1 MDICLIT
8 APTATGFRDAEELN
22 NEAVRSSASEPQV
35 GILSLAAVLE
45 ARGDT
50 PAIVDLNRAYL
61 DYTARV
67 GGADAGGFAE
77 AAANLV
83 VAKNAEVCGFSSICS
98 SYPLTIR
105 IAKAVKEMRPQT
117 MILLGGPQASVVDM
131 STLKAFPFVD
141 LVLRGEAER
150 TLPLLLDELETGR
163 RLERVPGLSH
173 RHGSEAH
180 RNPNAPVIEDLD
192 SLPSPA
198 YHLTEELLGAK
209 TAALE
214 LGRGCPFACTF
225 CSTNDFFRRNFR
237 LHSPQRLLHDMRA
250 IASEYQISDFT
261 LVHDMFTVDRRRVM
275 AFCEGMIASG
285 EGFTW
290 SCSARTDCID
300 EALLELMARSGCRSI
315 FFGVEA
321 GSRRMQKI
329 IDKHLD
335 PERAEEII
343 DIAERLGIR
352 TTVSLIAGFPEETW
366 EDVRETIRI
375 FMHSA
380 RCPLSNPQLNLLAPL
395 AGTPIYLSHKQE
407 LVLEELCSDMSHQG
421 RSQSKDDLELIR
433 KYPEIFPNFY
443 LLPVPHLDR
452 EALFELH
459 EFATMA
465 VERFRWLLSA
475 IDQCAMSAFDFF
487 LDWRQHRQGLRR
499 GLKGSE
505 LRQYYRTFDFRTDLL
520 SFVQTHPAGMHE
532 AVNVLVKCEEGMAAA
547 AMRSAST
554 MPLAQEVDVGWAL
567 WWSDIPVTKKSTRVI
582 ELPCDIQGVIDA
594 LKLRMS
600 PALVRGPFEYATREV
615 SAGECRLVKVSNWMA
630 CLLRA
635 CDGQRTV
642 EDLLAQLSPNLSDVD
657 ESLRGYVL
665 TRLLQGAQGEGF
677 ISILRIS
684 HAASSNQSSLP
695 VGEMRS

>member
-1 MDICLIT
+1 MDICLVT
-8 APTATGFRDAEELN
+8 APTATAFRDAEELN

-61 DYTARV
+61 DYTALA

-77 AAANLV
+77 AAASLV
-83 VAKNAEVCGFSSICS
+83 TARDAEVCGFSSICS

-105 IAKAVKEMRPQT
+105 IASAVKAMRPRT
-117 MILLGGPQASVVDM
+117 TVLLGGPQASVVDM
-131 STLKAFPFVD
+131 STLTAFPFVD

-150 TLPLLLDELETGR
+150 TLPLLLDELESGR
-163 RLERVPGLSH
+163 RLERVLGLSW

-198 YHLTEELLGAK
+198 YHLTRELLGAK

-237 LHSPQRLLHDMRA
+237 LHSPERLLHDMRA
-250 IASEYQISDFT
+250 IAAEYQISDFT
-261 LVHDMFTVDRRRVM
+261 LVHDMFTVNRRRVA
-275 AFCEGMIASG
+275 AFCEAMIASR

-300 EALLELMARSGCRSI
+300 DALLELMARGGCRSI
-315 FFGVEA
+315 FFGVET
-321 GSRRMQKI
+321 GSRRMQTI

-335 PERAEEII
+335 PERAEEIV
-343 DIAERLGIR
+343 DIAEKLGIR
-352 TTVSLIAGFPEETW
+352 TTVSLIIGFPEETW
-366 EDVRETIRI
+366 EDVRDTIRI

-395 AGTPIYLSHKQE
+395 AGTPIYLRHKQE

-421 RSQSKDDLELIR
+421 RSQSENDRDLIR

-452 EALFELH
+452 DALFELH
-459 EFATMA
+459 EFAMMA

-487 LDWRQHRQGLRR
+487 LDWREHREGLRC

-505 LRQYYRTFDFRTDLL
+505 LRHYYRTFEFRVDFL
-520 SFVQTHPAGMHE
+520 SFVQLHSSGRHE
-532 AVNVLVKCEEGMAAA
+532 AVDILVKFEE
-547 AMRSAST
+547 AMGAITMPSVHM
-554 MPLAQEVDVGWAL
+554 MPLAQEVDEGSAL

-582 ELPCDIQGVIDA
+582 ELSCDIQGVIDA
-594 LKLRMS
+594 LKHRTS
-600 PALVRGPFEYATREV
+600 PTLVRGPCSYATREI
-615 SAGECRLVKVSNWMA
+615 SAGECRLVKVSDWMA

-635 CDGQRTV
+635 CDGQRTI
-642 EDLLAQLSPNLSDVD
+642 EDVLAQFSPNLTEVD
-657 ESLRGYVL
+657 ESLHDYVV
-665 TRLLQGAQGEGF
+665 TRLLKGARAEGF
-677 ISILRIS
+677 ISILRIPD
-684 HAASSNQSSLP
+684 AATSNQSRLA
-695 VGEMRS
+695 VGE